1 MKTLLLLRHA
11 KSSWTDPTLPDHDRP
26 LNKRGIHDAP
36 RMGKI
41 LRHEDLR
48 PDLILSSTAVRAK
61 KTAELVAKACKYKGE
76 ISLNGSM
83 YTSEVTGYCKTMED
97 LSDRHNTV
105 LVVGHSPSVEQ
116 TIKMLTNSPEILMPT
131 CALAHIRLQ
140 IEDWA
145 EINKQKTKGQL
156 VKVWRPKELF

>member
-11 KSSWTDPTLPDHDRP
+11 KSSWRDPTLADHDRP

-36 RMGKI
+36 RMGEL
-41 LRHEDLR
+41 LRHEDLV

-76 ISLNGSM
+76 ISLNRSM
-83 YTSEVTGYCKTMED
+83 YTSEVAGYFKILEG

-105 LVVGHSPSVEQ
+105 LLVGHSPSVEQ
-116 TIKMLTNSPEILMPT
+116 TIEMVTNSLDILMPT
-131 CALAHIRLQ
+131 CALAHIRLL

-145 EINKQKTKGQL
+145 ELNRQKIKGQL
-156 VKVWRPKELF
+156 VNVWRPKELF